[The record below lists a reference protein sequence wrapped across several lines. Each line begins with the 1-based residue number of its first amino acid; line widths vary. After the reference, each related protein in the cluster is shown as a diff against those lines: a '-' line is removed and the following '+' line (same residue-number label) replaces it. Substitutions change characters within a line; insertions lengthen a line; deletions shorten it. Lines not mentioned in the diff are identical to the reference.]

1 MPNSLLMSFSLR
13 TMNGALVAICSLALA
28 ATPALAQTKNP
39 DREAYFGETH
49 VHTSWSLDAWLIGN
63 RLTDP
68 GDAYKYFK
76 GEPIKHPLGYEV
88 KIDTPLDWA
97 GVTDHSE
104 YVGVI
109 KLANDPASPISKLP
123 AAQPLIIKSDKP
135 RRRSAANLRVR
146 RQGSDGRAAGQGA
159 DVPGGRRHGLEG
171 EHRARRQGEPAGEV
185 HGLLL
190 LRMDRDAEQHEP
202 PPQHLLQGLHQGA
215 AAAVQRAGLAPSG
228 GPLEL
233 DGRPAEG
240 RQRPARHLAQRQ
252 PLGRPHVPDRGRLQG
267 PPDRCG
273 LCRVARSQRAVD
285 RDQADSRAPRKRIRC
300 FRPTTSSRASSSC
313 RSCWATRRAAF
324 RTSSAASRG
333 RR

>member
-1 MPNSLLMSFSLR
+1 MQDNVLKSFSFR
-13 TMNGALVAICSLALA
+13 TLNRALLAVGCLGLA
-28 ATPALAQTKNP
+28 AAPALAQTKNP
-39 DREAYFGETH
+39 DRDAYFGETH

-76 GEPIKHPLGYEV
+76 GEPIKHPLGFDV

-109 KLANDPASPISKLP
+109 KLANDPTLLDQQ
-123 AAQPLIIKSDKP
+123 AA
-135 RRRSAANLRVR
+135 RRAAADHQVQHAAGDTADLRVR
-146 RQGSDGRAAGQGA
+146 RKSSDGRAAGQGA
-159 DVPGGRRHGLEG
+159 DVAGGRRHGLER
-171 EHRARRQGEPAGEV
+171 ERRARRQGEPAREV

-190 LRMDRDAEQHEP
+190 LRVDGDAEQHEP
-202 PPQHLLQGLHQGA
+202 PPQHLLQGLRQGA
-215 AAAVQRAGLAPSG
+215 AAAVQRPGLAAPG

-252 PLGRPHVPDRGRLQG
+252 PVGRPHVPDRGRLQG
-267 PPDRCG
+267 PPDRRR
-273 LCRVARSQRAVD
+273 LCRVAHSQRAAD
-285 RDQADSRAPRKRIRC
+285 RDQAAQGHLGN
-300 FRPTTSSRASSSC
+300 ASAALAQ
-313 RSCWATRRAAF
+313 RRVRQLRDHVASCWATRRAAF
-324 RTSSAASRG
+324 RTSSAAMRG